1 MINYTKKYKTFSSL
15 ADAYEPMSFQYMSF
29 KRKERLQRF
38 VVLRPFVS
46 ARRQL
51 KTAMGWELT
60 YFDLRA
66 SLTPEQRKKGDLIF
80 LTHFDKSH
88 AGDAENVSR
97 SERARYYWL
106 KMCYLPEIM
115 HINNQM
121 WAKDGEPIVD
131 VPQHVQMYLV
141 RWGYL
146 LNASLE
152 PGFLELV
159 HGTEAQY
166 AKVLAANVL

>member
-1 MINYTKKYKTFSSL
+1 MINYTKKYKTFASI
-15 ADAYEPMSFQYMSF
+15 AKVYKPMRFKYMGF
-29 KRKERLQRF
+29 NRKERLQRF
-38 VVLRPFVS
+38 VVLRPLIYI
-46 ARRQL
+46 RRQM
-51 KTAMGWELT
+51 KAVMGWEIT

-88 AGDAENVSR
+88 AKDAQNVSR

-106 KMCYLPEIM
+106 KICYLPEIV
-115 HINNQM
+115 HINSLM
-121 WAKDGEPIVD
+121 WDRDGEPIVD
-131 VPQHVQMYLV
+131 VPKDVQMYLV

-146 LNASLE
+146 LNASLV
-152 PGFLELV
+152 PGFIELL
-159 HGTEAQY
+159 HGTEAHY